1 MSDTTVT
8 TTEASRVVDGR
19 PVPAAGTWALDP
31 VHSSVGFVVKHLVV
45 AKARGSF
52 QDYAVDLVIGERPE
66 DSKVDV
72 TIQAASVSTGD
83 EARDGHLRS
92 PDFFDVEQFPTLTFR
107 STSVVPVDDTEWK
120 VTGDLTIHGVTKPVV
135 LDVEFNG
142 VTQDPWGNTKAG
154 FEASTEVDRE
164 DFGLT
169 WNQPLAGGGVLVG
182 KKVKIEI
189 DLEVARAEAPAEA

>member
-92 PDFFDVEQFPTLTFR
+92 PDFFDVEQFPTMTYR
-107 STSVVPVDDTEWK
+107 STGIRQAGDGYVVDGE
-120 VTGDLTIHGVTKPVV
+120 LSLHGVTKPVA
-135 LDVEFNG
+135 LDLEVNG
-142 VTQDPWGNTKAG
+142 VLPESPFGDTRVG
-154 FEASTEVDRE
+154 FTATAEIDRRE
-164 DFGLT
+164 FDLH
-169 WNQPLAGGGVLVG
+169 WNGPVEGGGVILG
-182 KKVKIEI
+182 HTVKIQ
-189 DLEVARAEAPAEA
+189 LEVEAIKRVDA

>member
-19 PVPAAGTWALDP
+19 PVPAAGTWTLDP

-52 QDYAVDLVIGERPE
+52 QDYAVDLVIGDRPE

-72 TIQAASVSTGD
+72 TIQAASVTTGD

-92 PDFFDVEQFPTLTFR
+92 PDFFDVEQFPTMAYR
-107 STSVVPVDDTEWK
+107 STGVRPAGDGYVVDGE
-120 VTGDLTIHGVTKPVV
+120 LTLHGVTRPVA
-135 LDVEFNG
+135 LDLEVNGYLPQSPFGDTRVGFTATAEIDRRDFDLHWNGPVE
-142 VTQDPWGNTKAG
+142 
-154 FEASTEVDRE
+154 
-164 DFGLT
+164 
-169 WNQPLAGGGVLVG
+169 GGGVILG
-182 KKVKIEI
+182 HSVKIQ
-189 DLEVARAEAPAEA
+189 LEVEAIKRVDA